1 MTEPSPGQ
9 QPAPGVWSTPWH
21 TMSWAGGRQTHLGP
35 SVCVTHL
42 HVPPTPAKTLVARR
56 RLALG
61 SRRKGAVG
69 SKHVGQAT
77 RDLEK
82 QASSPARA
90 QVSDW
95 SRQSQKGGGG
105 GVGDGCTGLRGAASW
120 ATSEDCG
127 LGCSV
132 QGKTECQQHKDPLDP
147 SACQALEV
155 LQSHRG
161 RWQAGVPPSPARWLQ
176 EEVSLPG
183 RGNFEKGACGHGQAS
198 GGHFQGMGHSS
209 KEAQDQDGKK
219 KVPWVTAPPPP
230 PPCQP
235 AEEARAFTAPRR
247 MGLVREGWRRGCRR
261 AWRLSY

>member
-1 MTEPSPGQ
+1 M
-9 QPAPGVWSTPWH
+9 
-21 TMSWAGGRQTHLGP
+21 
-35 SVCVTHL
+35 
-42 HVPPTPAKTLVARR
+42 
-56 RLALG
+56 
-61 SRRKGAVG
+61 G

-161 RWQAGVPPSPARWLQ
+161 QVASWGASQPCSLAAGGGEFAR
-176 EEVSLPG
+176 
-183 RGNFEKGACGHGQAS
+183 K
-198 GGHFQGMGHSS
+198 
-209 KEAQDQDGKK
+209 
-219 KVPWVTAPPPP
+219 
-230 PPCQP
+230 
-235 AEEARAFTAPRR
+235 
-247 MGLVREGWRRGCRR
+247 REF
-261 AWRLSY
+261 